1 MAGSLYMSS
10 RVAESSPSN
19 VRPDAKASPLV
30 IMTIDDQT
38 GRFAFG
44 RLLLAEYRY
53 DRPSK
58 DNC

>member
-44 RLLLAEYRY
+44 RRLLAEYRY
-53 DRPSK
+53 DRP
-58 DNC
+58 